1 MMMMM
6 MAAAA
11 GEEVVAND
19 GKQTSGVERTVAVGD
34 ALPIMSDIHAL
45 SDSDVASR
53 GALCCCGVTAVTLE
67 NVTFWESAS
76 ELID

>member
-19 GKQTSGVERTVAVGD
+19 GKQTSGVERTMAVGD

-45 SDSDVASR
+45 SDVASR